1 MYYLYSALSGSV
13 EIGMVC
19 WAVTN
24 GLSPTAIVAL
34 GMAYQLG
41 NMIPVPYRPE
51 KRDIIWGF
59 GVCLFLIACFLWNR
73 NCFPVIFFL
82 TAFLSAILQSIRTEC
97 SGGTVR
103 WKKRLCR
110 VMGFASAYL
119 YRDYLAICLIIVLLL
134 LAAGLKKI
142 PDNERM
148 FLVPRGNRTMI
159 LHQMHYFCY
168 AYVMM
173 CLSYTFF
180 GSMTLTIAFFVI
192 SWLTYLSVEPLLKK
206 HGSVNP
212 KRALYLGHMG
222 LCILL
227 LGLFMAILHESW
239 TFAILWCLSGLGGG
253 TVFCIHM
260 VEEQKQKGEITQQDW
275 SWSENIGHVLGC
287 LLALLWIGVTGFA
300 EGTIVLAGMLAL
312 ITVLSACRK
321 G

>member
-24 GLSPTAIVAL
+24 GLSPAAIVAL

-41 NMIPVPYRPE
+41 NMIPVPYRPA
-51 KRDIIWGF
+51 KRDVIWGF
-59 GVCLFLIACFLWNR
+59 GVCLFSIASLRWNR
-73 NCFPVIFFL
+73 NYFPAIFLL
-82 TAFLSAILQSIRTEC
+82 TAFLSAILQSIRTGC
-97 SGGTVR
+97 SGEAVR

-110 VMGFASAYL
+110 VMGFASACL
-119 YRDYLAICLIIVLLL
+119 YRDYLVICLIIVLML
-134 LAAGLKKI
+134 LAVGLKKI
-142 PDNERM
+142 PDNERR
-148 FLVPRGNRTMI
+148 FLVPKGNRTMI

-168 AYVMM
+168 SYGMLY
-173 CLSYTFF
+173 LSYVLFE
-180 GSMTLTIAFFVI
+180 SMPLTIGSFVI
-192 SWLTYLSVEPLLKK
+192 SWLTYLAVEPFLKK
-206 HGSVNP
+206 YGGGNR
-212 KRALYLGHMG
+212 KKTLCLGHLG

-227 LGLFMAILHESW
+227 LGLFVAIIYESW
-239 TFAILWCLSGLGGG
+239 IFAVLWCLSGLGGG
-253 TVFCIHM
+253 TVFCIYM

-287 LLALLWIGVTGFA
+287 LLALLWIGVTGFV

-312 ITVLSACRK
+312 ITVWSACRK